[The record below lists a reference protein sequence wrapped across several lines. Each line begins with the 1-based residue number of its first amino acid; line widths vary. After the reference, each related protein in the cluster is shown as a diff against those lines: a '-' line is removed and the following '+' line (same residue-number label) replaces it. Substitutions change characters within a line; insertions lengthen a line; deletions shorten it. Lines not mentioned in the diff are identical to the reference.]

1 MLNGFYGIANMNPAE
16 GREEVS
22 ALIGKIQLIPNEAM
36 ENRSKG
42 TQGTKA
48 EITLKNGERIV
59 ETV

>member
-1 MLNGFYGIANMNPAE
+1 MNPAE

-42 TQGTKA
+42 TQGTKT